1 MPTPFYKQAQ
11 SFARWRLRSTVQLT
25 ISDSRLMKSLI
36 PVAALLI
43 AVSLGTGCS
52 RKPAQTGPPPPEVL
66 ITTVTPKDVPR
77 VLERVAT
84 LDGFINANINAQVQG
99 YIVSRDYQ
107 EGSVVKKGD
116 LLFQIDPR
124 PFEAA
129 LAQAKGT
136 LAKDKANQV
145 KADAD
150 EKRAMDLFNKKVISD
165 QERDTAI
172 AAAGSTRAN
181 VEADEAAVK
190 QAEINLGYTKIIA
203 PIDGITGFANNQV
216 GDLVGPS
223 TGPLTTMSQID
234 PIKAVVTAGEGPFT
248 DFVSRHPDATERQAY
263 IKSLDF
269 ELILS
274 SGSVYPQKGKFY
286 ALDRNLD
293 TRTGSIRYYVT
304 FPNPGNILR
313 PGQFGKVRFVAD
325 MKKGAMVIPQEAV
338 NELQGSYQVAVVD
351 ENNKVS
357 IRPVKM
363 GERIGAMWEVTDGL
377 KPGDKVVVQGIQKAR
392 EGSTVTVKEWTPPAD
407 ALVSKSDQAKEH

>member
-1 MPTPFYKQAQ
+1 MKR
-11 SFARWRLRSTVQLT
+11 FAFVG
-25 ISDSRLMKSLI
+25 
-36 PVAALLI
+36 ALVIGLLL
-43 AVSLGTGCS
+43 VTGCS
-52 RKPAQTGPPPPEVL
+52 RKAPQAGPPAPEVL
-66 ITTVTPKDVPR
+66 VTTVQPRDVPR

-107 EGSVVKKGD
+107 EGNVVKKGD
-116 LLFQIDPR
+116 PLFQIDPR

-150 EKRAMDLFNKKVISD
+150 EKRAIDLFNKKVTSD
-165 QERDTAI
+165 QERDTAT
-172 AAAGSTRAN
+172 AAADSTRAN
-181 VEADEAAVK
+181 VEADAAAVK
-190 QAEINLGYTKIIA
+190 QAEINLGYTKITA
-203 PIDGITGFANNQV
+203 PIDGVVGFTNNQV

-234 PIKAVVTAGEGPFT
+234 PIKAVVTVGEGPWT
-248 DFVSRHPDATERQAY
+248 DFVSRHPDGTERNAY

-269 ELILS
+269 DLIL
-274 SGSVYPQKGKFY
+274 GNGEVYPRKGRFY

-293 TRTGSIRYYVT
+293 VKTGSIRYEVT

-313 PGQFGKVRFVAD
+313 PGQFGNVRFVAD

-351 ENNKVS
+351 ENNKIS

-363 GERIGAMWEVTDGL
+363 GERIGAMWEVTEGL
-377 KPGDKVVVQGIQKAR
+377 KPGDKVVVQGLQKAR
-392 EGSTVTVKEWTPPAD
+392 EGSTVTAKDWTPPAD
-407 ALVSKSDQAKEH
+407 ALVSKADQQKKP

>member
-1 MPTPFYKQAQ
+1 MTHQ
-11 SFARWRLRSTVQLT
+11 RLFT
-25 ISDSRLMKSLI
+25 
-36 PVAALLI
+36 VAALGALL
-43 AVSLGTGCS
+43 STGLLAASCS
-52 RKPAQTGPPPPEVL
+52 RKNAPAGPAAPEVL
-66 ITTVTPKDVPR
+66 VTTVTPKDVPR

-99 YIVSRDYQ
+99 YIVSRDYT

-129 LAQAKGT
+129 LAQAQGT

-150 EKRAMDLFNKKVISD
+150 EKRALDLFNKKVISD

-172 AAAGSTRAN
+172 ATAGSTRAN

-190 QAEINLGYTKIIA
+190 QTELNLDYTKITA
-203 PIDGITGFANNQV
+203 PIDGVSGFTNNQV
-216 GDLVGPS
+216 GDLVNPTS
-223 TGPLTTMSQID
+223 GPLTTVSQID

-248 DFVSRHPDATERQAY
+248 DFVSRHPDPKERDAY
-263 IKSLDF
+263 IRSREF
-269 ELILS
+269 ELIL
-274 SGSVYPQKGKFY
+274 GNGEVYPGKGKFY

-293 TRTGSIRYYVT
+293 VKTGSIRYEVT
-304 FPNPGNILR
+304 FPNPGDILR

-325 MKKGAMVIPQEAV
+325 MKKGAIVVPQEAV
-338 NELQGSYQVAVVD
+338 NELQGSYQVAVVSD
-351 ENNKVS
+351 DNKVS

-363 GERIGAMWEVTDGL
+363 GERIGAMWEVTEGL
-377 KPGDKVVVQGIQKAR
+377 KPGDKVVVQGLQKAR
-392 EGSTVTVKEWTPPAD
+392 EGSTVTAKDWTPPAD
-407 ALVSKSDQAKEH
+407 ALISKADQQKKP

>member
-1 MPTPFYKQAQ
+1 
-11 SFARWRLRSTVQLT
+11 
-25 ISDSRLMKSLI
+25 MK
-36 PVAALLI
+36 PVTLVVGLLVSV
-43 AVSLGTGCS
+43 AVTAGCS
-52 RKPAQTGPPPPEVL
+52 RKAPQAAPPAPEVL
-66 ITTVTPKDVPR
+66 VTTVTPKDVPR

-84 LDGFINANINAQVQG
+84 LDGFINANINAQVLG

-145 KADAD
+145 KAEAD
-150 EKRAMDLFNKKVISD
+150 EKRAMDLFNKKVTSD

-172 AAAGSTRAN
+172 AAADSTRAN

-190 QAEINLGYTKIIA
+190 QLEINLGYTKITA
-203 PIDGITGFANNQV
+203 PIDGVVGFTNNQV

-248 DFVSRHPDATERQAY
+248 DFVSRHPDATERNAY
-263 IKSLDF
+263 IKTLNFD
-269 ELILS
+269 LIL
-274 SGSVYPQKGKFY
+274 GNGELYPQKGKFY
-286 ALDRNLD
+286 ALDRSLD
-293 TRTGSIRYYVT
+293 PKTGSIRYYVT

-313 PGQFGKVRFVAD
+313 PGQFGNVRFVAD

-338 NELQGSYQVAVVD
+338 NELQGSYQVAVVGND
-351 ENNKVS
+351 NKVS

-363 GERIGAMWEVTDGL
+363 GERIGAMWEVTEGL
-377 KPGDKVVVQGIQKAR
+377 KPGDKVVVQGLQKAR
-392 EGSTVTVKEWTPPAD
+392 EGSTVTVKDWTPPPD
-407 ALVSKSDQAKEH
+407 ALVSKADQQKKP

>member
-1 MPTPFYKQAQ
+1 MMNRVICLAAIVIGV
-11 SFARWRLRSTVQLT
+11 SFA
-25 ISDSRLMKSLI
+25 M
-36 PVAALLI
+36 
-43 AVSLGTGCS
+43 GCS
-52 RKPAQTGPPPPEVL
+52 RKAAQAPANAPEVL
-66 ITTVTPKDVPR
+66 VTTVTPHDVPR

-99 YIVSRDYQ
+99 YIVSRDYK

-129 LAQAKGT
+129 LAQARGT

-150 EKRAMDLFNKKVISD
+150 EKRALDLFNKKVISD
-165 QERDTAI
+165 SERDTAI
-172 AAAGSTRAN
+172 ATAQSGRAN
-181 VEADEAAVK
+181 IEADEAAVK
-190 QAEINLGYTKIIA
+190 QAELNLGYTKIIS
-203 PIDGITGFANNQV
+203 PIDGVAAIATAQV

-223 TGPLTTMSQID
+223 SGVLTTVSQLD
-234 PIKAVVTAGEGPFT
+234 PIKAAVSAGEGPFT
-248 DFVSRHPDATERQAY
+248 DFISRHPDPDERQRY
-263 IKSLDF
+263 VNTLEF
-269 ELILS
+269 ELILGN
-274 SGSVYPQKGKFY
+274 GSLYPKKGKFY

-293 TRTGSIRYYVT
+293 PKTGAIRYEVT
-304 FPNPGNILR
+304 FPNTGNNLR

-325 MKKGAMVIPQEAV
+325 MKKGAMVVPQEAV

-377 KPGDKVVVQGIQKAR
+377 KPGDKVVVQGLQKAP
-392 EGSTVTVKEWTPPAD
+392 EGSTVAVKEWTPPVQQVATG
-407 ALVSKSDQAKEH
+407 ASPAQKNP

>member
-1 MPTPFYKQAQ
+1 MK
-11 SFARWRLRSTVQLT
+11 RLV
-25 ISDSRLMKSLI
+25 

-43 AVSLGTGCS
+43 YASLATDCS
-52 RKPAQTGPPPPEVL
+52 RKQAQTAPPPPEVL
-66 ITTVTPKDVPR
+66 VTTVQPRDVPR

-107 EGSVVKKGD
+107 EGSVVKNGD
-116 LLFQIDPR
+116 LLFKIDPR

-136 LAKDKANQV
+136 LAKDQANKV

-150 EKRAMDLFNKKVISD
+150 KKRAIDLFKKKVISD

-172 AAAGSTRAN
+172 AAADSSTAN
-181 VEADEAAVK
+181 VEADQAAVN
-190 QAEINLGYTKIIA
+190 QAEINLGYTKIVA
-203 PIDGITGFANNQV
+203 PIDGVVGFANNQV
-216 GDLVGPS
+216 GDLVGPT

-234 PIKAVVTAGEGPFT
+234 PIKAVVTAGEGPWT
-248 DFVSRHPDATERQAY
+248 DFVSRHPEATERQAY

-269 ELILS
+269 ELIL
-274 SGSVYPQKGKFY
+274 GNGQAYPQKGKFY

-293 TRTGSIRYYVT
+293 TKTGSIRYYVT

-325 MKKGAMVIPQEAV
+325 MKKGAMVLPQEAV
-338 NELQGSYQVAVVD
+338 TELQGSYQVAVVD

-363 GERIGAMWEVTDGL
+363 GERVGSMWEVTEGL
-377 KPGDKVVVQGIQKAR
+377 KSGDKVVVQGVQKAR
-392 EGSTVTVKEWTPPAD
+392 EGAAVTVKEWTAPAD
-407 ALVSKSDQAKEH
+407 ALVSKSDQAK